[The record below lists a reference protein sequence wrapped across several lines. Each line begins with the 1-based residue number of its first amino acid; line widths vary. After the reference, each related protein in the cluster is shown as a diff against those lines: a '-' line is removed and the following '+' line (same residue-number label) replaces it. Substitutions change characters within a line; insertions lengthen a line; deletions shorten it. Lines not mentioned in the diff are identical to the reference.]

1 LNSFGLN
8 RCSSHKPLNPAF
20 ESFEQDHLLP
30 LARSYLCST
39 VLASRHTSPPPLCLP
54 SMKSPKRKR
63 VSDAKGGVLIV
74 DQVKAAV
81 PEGTAVWFD
90 LSKGN
95 GIQGA
100 SIFRTDLNDHLVLI
114 TSFLDRCNLCS
125 NRAHE
130 LDSARCKCATLGGYH
145 IRKEGTANR

>member
-1 LNSFGLN
+1 
-8 RCSSHKPLNPAF
+8 
-20 ESFEQDHLLP
+20 
-30 LARSYLCST
+30 
-39 VLASRHTSPPPLCLP
+39 
-54 SMKSPKRKR
+54 MKRPKRKR
-63 VSDAKGGVLIV
+63 ISDAKGGVLIV

-145 IRKEGTANR
+145 IRKEDTANGIKGVFAAFHAKAGL